1 MLIVQGLGANNSM
14 PSHTCTPTP
23 GMGPDGQRNKTT
35 RGLVSGLL
43 GALLIA
49 THAFAQGS
57 STESLGSSDAA
68 VSSAAS
74 TSAPAPAPTP
84 LVFTPITY
92 PYVAQREPPPDVLPY
107 DPSRPIAPGYELQN
121 HIRVGY
127 VISGSIVGGIGY
139 GLSAVVALSGNPTDF
154 QRGWLM
160 VPVLGPFISMATQT
174 ETCERG
180 YPVPE
185 QCGKNSGTVLGLAI
199 LGTMQVVGGALFAY
213 GELSRKPRLVLKQ
226 EYSLHL
232 TPAAIGQGGYGLTA
246 FGEF

>member
-1 MLIVQGLGANNSM
+1 M
-14 PSHTCTPTP
+14 PSHARTPMP
-23 GMGPDGQRNKTT
+23 GMGPGGQLDKTT
-35 RGLVSGLL
+35 RGLSSGLL

-49 THAFAQGS
+49 TNAFAQGS
-57 STESLGSSDAA
+57 PTESPVPSADAG
-68 VSSAAS
+68 
-74 TSAPAPAPTP
+74 SAPAPSANPSPAPAP
-84 LVFTPITY
+84 LVYAPISY

-107 DPSRPIAPGYELQN
+107 DPSRPIPPGYELQN
-121 HIRVGY
+121 QLRVGY

-226 EYSLHL
+226 EFSLHL
-232 TPAAIGQGGYGLTA
+232 TPGAIGQGGYGLTA
-246 FGEF
+246 FGAF